1 MLAASIMMIK
11 GDEKMIMRMVILPVL
26 LSPLESGEHATKNKG
41 GSVIICQA
49 VYKIFQGKRYI
60 LYLGKDILTA
70 SITGLDTSYML
81 NV

>member
-1 MLAASIMMIK
+1 MLAASMMMIK
-11 GDEKMIMRMVILPVL
+11 EDEKMIMRMVILPVL
-26 LSPLESGEHATKNKG
+26 LSPLGSGEHSTKNKG

-60 LYLGKDILTA
+60 LYLGKVILTA